1 MKINY
6 KSDFE
11 LRYRL
16 TDANGEAMG
25 IPSNPWAIWL
35 SVGNPLSGN
44 KKKYVAGYDGETYRN
59 CRVEGDEILVFVDN
73 HEMPEGLLWAT
84 FIDYQPNHDFHDG
97 DKRIYTPQ
105 ATGIELV
112 SDKGDTPTEAEVTV
126 SANYIL
132 VKYSAGSGIEI
143 DGNTISLFEGTLAEL
158 ESHDEDIRCLNEE
171 MSDLTTGN
179 NPALRRSDT
188 TTEGVIGKVVMI
200 GRSPYGDLPVIIIK
214 IIKAYIIEDDNSM
227 WYALPSSSEEAKSN
241 ADDVLLG
248 QGDKTE
254 LIRAIAAKA
263 NISDLNSLLS
273 DFHAFEQTT
282 GAALKTK
289 ASKSDLDALDN
300 RVETAENAI
309 GTKASASDV
318 TALANRV
325 TTNER
330 AIGELQTE
338 IGDIETLL
346 SAI

>member
-16 TDANGEAMG
+16 TDANGEAIG

-35 SVGNPLSGN
+35 SVDNPLSGN

-132 VKYSAGSGIEI
+132 VKYSPGRGIEI
-143 DGNTISLFEGTLAEL
+143 DGNTISLSEDTRSEL
-158 ESHDEDIRCLNEE
+158 KSHDDDIRSLNDDMAE
-171 MSDLTTGN
+171 LTTGI
-179 NPALRRSDT
+179 NPALRKNDT
-188 TTEGVIGKVVMI
+188 TTGGELGKVVKVA
-200 GRSPYGDLPVIIIK
+200 RSPYGDLPVIIIK
-214 IIKAYIIEDDNSM
+214 IIKVDIIEDDNSM
-227 WYALPSSSEEAKSN
+227 WYAFPYSSDEAKSE

-248 QGDKTE
+248 QNDKTE
-254 LIRAIAAKA
+254 LSQAIDTKA
-263 NISDLNSLLS
+263 NQSGLNSLAGDLN
-273 DFHAFEQTT
+273 AL
-282 GAALKTK
+282 GNRVAA
-289 ASKSDLDALDN
+289 
-300 RVETAENAI
+300 VETAC

-325 TTNER
+325 ATAETN
-330 AIGELQTE
+330 ITNLQNT